1 MSSSSSSS
9 REPSRGFAFPLFFFF
24 FFSSFSASS
33 HDRICL
39 SSGVVWYRAKTTR
52 VVFVRGER
60 TGRGVERNGTSEEGR
75 KGGVGS
81 FFNRVLRVCWTIFGV
96 HGVHANTYVLYRWS
110 VHGWGTPFFSSLF
123 ELFYLFLLLP
133 FVSLPFFFF
142 GSFETLLNYVLLK
155 P

>member
-1 MSSSSSSS
+1 MKRDHEDARRFRPR
-9 REPSRGFAFPLFFFF
+9 RE
-24 FFSSFSASS
+24 
-33 HDRICL
+33 D
-39 SSGVVWYRAKTTR
+39 
-52 VVFVRGER
+52 GER
-60 TGRGVERNGTSEEGR
+60 SGEERNERGSEEGR

-123 ELFYLFLLLP
+123 ELFFLFFLPP
-133 FVSLPFFFF
+133 FVFLPFFFF

>member
-1 MSSSSSSS
+1 MKRDHEDARRFRPR
-9 REPSRGFAFPLFFFF
+9 REDG
-24 FFSSFSASS
+24 
-33 HDRICL
+33 
-39 SSGVVWYRAKTTR
+39 
-52 VVFVRGER
+52 GER
-60 TGRGVERNGTSEEGR
+60 SGEERNERGSEEGR

-133 FVSLPFFFF
+133 FVSLPFFFSLSLSLSPKRLMMMMMQKKHF
-142 GSFETLLNYVLLK
+142 KTHVLLLWK
-155 P
+155 GSKTKTLECLGFQKNTIY